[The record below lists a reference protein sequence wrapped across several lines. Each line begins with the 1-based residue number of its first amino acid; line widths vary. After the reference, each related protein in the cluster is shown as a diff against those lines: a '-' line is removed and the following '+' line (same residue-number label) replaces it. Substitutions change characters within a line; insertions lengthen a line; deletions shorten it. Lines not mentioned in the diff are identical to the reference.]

1 MSDDLI
7 FRKADTNDLDQ
18 IEGIYSRNHDEE
30 EAGRI
35 STGWIRDVYPTRET
49 AKEAVEAGEMFVLE
63 ENGRILAC
71 GRINK
76 EQAEQYYKVDWRYP
90 APEEKVMVLHTLMT
104 DPPLTGRGYG
114 KIFVSCYENY
124 AAENSC
130 PYLRLDTNE
139 RNTRARA
146 FYKKHGYEE
155 RGIVPCLFNGIPDVH
170 LVLLEKKLVE
180 IK

>member
-7 FRKADTNDLDQ
+7 FREADTNDLDQ

-71 GRINK
+71 GRI
-76 EQAEQYYKVDWRYP
+76 
-90 APEEKVMVLHTLMT
+90 
-104 DPPLTGRGYG
+104 
-114 KIFVSCYENY
+114 
-124 AAENSC
+124 
-130 PYLRLDTNE
+130 
-139 RNTRARA
+139 
-146 FYKKHGYEE
+146 
-155 RGIVPCLFNGIPDVH
+155 
-170 LVLLEKKLVE
+170 
-180 IK
+180 

>member
-35 STGWIRDVYPTRET
+35 TTGWIRDVYPTRET

-63 ENGRILAC
+63 ENGRILTC

-104 DPPLTGRGYG
+104 DPPLTGKGYG

-124 AAENSC
+124 AVENSC

-139 RNTRARA
+139 RNSRAVEMYR
-146 FYKKHGYEE
+146 KLGYLEA
-155 RGIVPCLFNGIPDVH
+155 GTVPCVFNGIPDVRM
-170 LVLLEKKLVE
+170 VLFEKKLKE

>member
-1 MSDDLI
+1 MPDDLI
-7 FRKADTNDLDQ
+7 FRKANTGDLEQ
-18 IEGIYSRNHDEE
+18 IEGIYSRNLDEE

-35 STGWIRDVYPTRET
+35 STGWKRNVYPTAEI
-49 AKEAVEAGEMFVLE
+49 AKEVIEAGEMFVLE
-63 ENGRILAC
+63 EKGRILCC

-130 PYLRLDTNE
+130 PYQRLDTNE

-155 RGIVPCLFNGIPDVH
+155 KGTVSCIFNGIPDVH
-170 LVLLEKKLVE
+170 LVLLEKKLKE
-180 IK
+180 E

>member
-63 ENGRILAC
+63 ENGRILTC

-76 EQAEQYYKVDWRYP
+76 EQAEQYYKVTWRYP

-104 DPPLTGRGYG
+104 DPPYSGRGYG
-114 KIFVSCYENY
+114 KIFVRCYEDQALKNG
-124 AAENSC
+124 C
-130 PYLRLDTNE
+130 PYLRMDTDEHNA
-139 RNTRARA
+139 RARA
-146 FYKKHGYEE
+146 LYKKLGYEE
-155 RGIVPCLFNGIPDVH
+155 RGIVPAVFNGLPEIH
-170 LVLLEKKLVE
+170 LVLLEKKLEE